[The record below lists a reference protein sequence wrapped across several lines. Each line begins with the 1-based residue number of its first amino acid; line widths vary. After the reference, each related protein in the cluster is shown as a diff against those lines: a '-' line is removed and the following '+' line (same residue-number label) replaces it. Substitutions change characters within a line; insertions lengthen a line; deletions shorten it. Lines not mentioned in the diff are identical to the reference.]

1 MRAPTFKESSGGD
14 RQSRCTNPPRN
25 SNSPIVMMPPQKKS
39 RMPGE
44 RVILRIGGYHLDN
57 WVKEGLNILG
67 ETWRMKRIRQEKN
80 IAGRENYLLCKGP
93 ESGKTLRSLKK
104 DRRLRVGKTGRD
116 EVQEAAKG
124 QITWVLNH

>member
-44 RVILRIGGYHLDN
+44 RVILIGGCHLDN
-57 WVKEGLNILG
+57 WDKEGLNILE